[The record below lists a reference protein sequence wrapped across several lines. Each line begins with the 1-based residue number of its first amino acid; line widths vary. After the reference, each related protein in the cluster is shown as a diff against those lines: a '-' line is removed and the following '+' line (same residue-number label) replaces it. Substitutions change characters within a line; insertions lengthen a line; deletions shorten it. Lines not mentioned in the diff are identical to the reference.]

1 MRETCGEWKGVLNLI
16 ETLGPLAVMCS
27 IFCKDFR
34 LDDEDSLSILR
45 DLTLLMSPWGSE
57 GWWDDWAG
65 AHGIASCKWN
75 RLTRKSMELTLC
87 HTIS

>member
-1 MRETCGEWKGVLNLI
+1 MRETCGEWKGVLDLN

-57 GWWDDWAG
+57 GGGMTVLEHTASLL
-65 AHGIASCKWN
+65 ANGIVLHEKVWS
-75 RLTRKSMELTLC
+75 
-87 HTIS
+87 